1 MDAQRAEQR
10 ESPVRRNVSYR
21 ARVVQ
26 RCVPRTGAGGVGC
39 PHLAC
44 CKTLASTP
52 RCQRQRQ
59 KHELRRPSRSAD
71 GRGASDSTENST
83 PSLRRLDERS
93 HSSQCSCAKVLC
105 SCNSSIWSKSWPQKR
120 PCAGPS
126 RPSVLRCQLLKS
138 RARAPASPSASLR
151 GTIGKAPRRSA
162 PSAACP
168 ASSTRRPSSRPPSR
182 PTSASSCPA
191 SRPGASAL
199 RARAARGAR
208 PGAGRRARA

>member
-1 MDAQRAEQR
+1 MDAQRVEQR
-10 ESPVRRNVSYR
+10 ESPVRRSVSYR

-52 RCQRQRQ
+52 LCQRQ
-59 KHELRRPSRSAD
+59 KHELRRPSKVSRTAEAPQIAQRTARHRCDAWTSVHTQ
-71 GRGASDSTENST
+71 ASVAV
-83 PSLRRLDERS
+83 
-93 HSSQCSCAKVLC
+93 QK
-105 SCNSSIWSKSWPQKR
+105 CNSSIWSKSWPQKR

-138 RARAPASPSASLR
+138 RARAPASPSASSR

-168 ASSTRRPSSRPPSR
+168 ANSTRRPSSRPPSR
-182 PTSASSCPA
+182 PTSASSCRA
-191 SRPGASAL
+191 SRT
-199 RARAARGAR
+199 
-208 PGAGRRARA
+208 